1 MTTASQPYSAW
12 NVEEYHFPRH
22 GTLSE
27 KLTFLLNYTILAPS
41 LHNTQ
46 PWKFTVHDNEIRVLA
61 DRTRQLQVA
70 DPDAR
75 ELYISLGCALENL
88 LTAAT
93 FFGLRNNVGY
103 FPTPNDEL
111 WVATVTLKDVGT
123 TASLADQERFHAIT
137 LRHT

>member
-22 GTLSE
+22 GTLGE
-27 KLTFLLNYTILAPS
+27 KLTFVLNYTILAPS

-46 PWKFTVHDNEIRVLA
+46 PWKFMIHDNEMRVLA
-61 DRTRQLQVA
+61 DRSRQLQIA

-93 FFGLRNNVGY
+93 FFGLSASVAY
-103 FPTPNDEL
+103 FPSPNDEL
-111 WVATVTLKDVGT
+111 WVATVTFKDGDT
-123 TASLADQERFHAIT
+123 TA
-137 LRHT
+137 